1 MLGKHSKEGQKIVQ
15 LEAIIKRKDQE
26 IKDIRQGCADA
37 FKLIYDLSKS
47 NGYGETRVIMNKMGE
62 IAKDNFNLLLIISPS
77 LYLITKITV
86 FFSNFRK
93 SLMSII

>member
-15 LEAIIKRKDQE
+15 LESIIKRKDQE

-47 NGYGETRVIMNKMGE
+47 NGYGETRIIMNKMRE
-62 IAKDNFNLLLIISPS
+62 IAKDNFNLLLYDLLDDENEQIHKIIELP
-77 LYLITKITV
+77 T
-86 FFSNFRK
+86 RK
-93 SLMSII
+93 VK

>member
-62 IAKDNFNLLLIISPS
+62 IAKDNFNLLLYDLLDDENEQIHKIIELP
-77 LYLITKITV
+77 T
-86 FFSNFRK
+86 RK
-93 SLMSII
+93 VK

>member
-15 LEAIIKRKDQE
+15 MEAIIKRKDQE

-62 IAKDNFNLLLIISPS
+62 IAKDNFNLLLYDLLDDENEQIHKIIELP
-77 LYLITKITV
+77 T
-86 FFSNFRK
+86 RK
-93 SLMSII
+93 VK